1 MIKKMKELILRREN
15 NIQAIYANINEQN
28 AIESCKKI
36 HILRSSI
43 ELLSFR
49 LRQLKLGKKL
59 SYKKIIKEIT
69 G

>member
-1 MIKKMKELILRREN
+1 MKKKIKELILRREN
-15 NIQAIYANINEQN
+15 KIQSICASINEEN
-28 AIESCKKI
+28 AVESCKRI
-36 HILRSSI
+36 YILRSSI

-69 G
+69 K

>member
-1 MIKKMKELILRREN
+1 MIKKINTLILRRDSK
-15 NIQAIYANINEQN
+15 IQALDANINAQN
-28 AIESCKKI
+28 AIESYKKI

-59 SYKKIIKEIT
+59 SYKKIVKEVT
-69 G
+69 K